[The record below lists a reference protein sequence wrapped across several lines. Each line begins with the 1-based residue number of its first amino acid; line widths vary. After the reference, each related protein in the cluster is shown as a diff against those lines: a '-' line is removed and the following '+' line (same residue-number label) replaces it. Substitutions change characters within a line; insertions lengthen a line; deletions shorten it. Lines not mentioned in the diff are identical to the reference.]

1 VFEGGDYKDKEI
13 AGQDIV
19 DELKLVK
26 FIDEKSTS
34 KIIKKIQKGN

>member
-1 VFEGGDYKDKEI
+1 VFEV

-26 FIDEKSTS
+26 FIDQKSTS
-34 KIIKKIQKGN
+34 QTIKKIQQGN